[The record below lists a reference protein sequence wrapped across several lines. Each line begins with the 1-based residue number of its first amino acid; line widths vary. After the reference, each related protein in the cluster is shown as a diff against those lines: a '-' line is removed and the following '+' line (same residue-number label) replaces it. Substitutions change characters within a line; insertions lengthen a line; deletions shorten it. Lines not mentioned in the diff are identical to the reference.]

1 MLRVLNV
8 IGEPPAA
15 PPSAH
20 LVVDSLTTLRPHHG
34 GFLEA
39 ATPGLGERIEAG
51 DGLGRILNPY
61 TFEVLQEM
69 RNPVPGGVMMLSHL
83 TRNRVQPGDE
93 GDRVGSPV

>member
-8 IGEPPAA
+8 IGEPPAV
-15 PPSAH
+15 PLAH

-39 ATPGLGERIEAG
+39 TTPGLGERIEAG

-61 TFEVLQEM
+61 TFEVLEE
-69 RNPVPGGVMMLSHL
+69 RHNPVPGGVMMQAQNVSDM
-83 TRNRVQPGDE
+83 P
-93 GDRVGSPV
+93 